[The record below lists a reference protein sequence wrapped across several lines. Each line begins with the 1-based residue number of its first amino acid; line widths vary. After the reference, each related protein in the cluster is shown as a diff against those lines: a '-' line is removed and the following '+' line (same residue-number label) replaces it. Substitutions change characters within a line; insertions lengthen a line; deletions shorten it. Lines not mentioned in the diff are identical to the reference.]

1 MNRNVVLRFV
11 ILALMLLNIIGPV
24 RVSLSTSNSYLKSDM
39 SNLQEISEK
48 EEAELYRKLGQSMTW
63 IVYWASDNMKCL
75 SGENISLQRQ
85 LDKHKDEQL
94 LAVIE
99 ATKSE
104 VSVTIDSIHHR
115 FVFGRTKNKSIY
127 LKGRKNY
134 CETTYDESVRLYES
148 SSRLAKQVMQ
158 DILNRKAKLEG
169 KEPVDLNQKEDI
181 VYSEYKWINVQSL
194 MANKEIN
201 KSDWNAEK
209 RSLYAKMLT
218 AIAVDSRISC
228 QPNLEIE
235 LLVPDFNP
243 IDPGTYVFIKEPP
256 ESDDFIR
263 ETIVKITFGIN
274 NSTMDYEVADIR
286 LILLKEEVD
295 YFLPIIKRT
304 RPVTVKLL
312 CGQPFNK

>member
-11 ILALMLLNIIGPV
+11 VLAIMLLTIIKLVGV
-24 RVSLSTSNSYLKSDM
+24 FLSTSHLSQKNDTSALR
-39 SNLQEISEK
+39 EISER
-48 EEAELYRKLGQSMTW
+48 EEAELYRKLGQSMSW
-63 IVYWASDNMKCL
+63 MLYWWSEYEPCY
-75 SGENISLQRQ
+75 SGENISLKNM
-85 LDKHKDEQL
+85 LMKHKDEQL
-94 LAVIE
+94 LAAIE
-99 ATKSE
+99 ATRSE

-115 FVFGRTKNKSIY
+115 FLFGRTKNRGIY
-127 LKGRKNY
+127 LKGSQSY
-134 CETTYDESVRLYES
+134 CEATYDESVRLYES
-148 SSRLAKQVMQ
+148 TSRLAKQVMQ

-169 KEPVDLNQKEDI
+169 KEPVDVSQKEDI
-181 VYSEYKWINVQSL
+181 VYSDYKWINAQSL

-201 KSDWNAEK
+201 KSDWNVEK

-218 AIAVDSRISC
+218 AISVDSRVSC

-263 ETIVKITFGIN
+263 EYIVKITFGIN
-274 NSTMDYEVADIR
+274 QSTMDYEVADIR